1 VPKVAI
7 KIKKLPSAFILL
19 VFFLT
24 VQFLVQGCGG
34 KEEEAQSPQATQ
46 KEEREL
52 PAIVITEPRF
62 TELDKTTSTT
72 ISLAGLSVKD
82 LKSVKWENNRGGS
95 GVARGTINWRVPE
108 VTLQPGENII
118 KISAEDSGTGEIY
131 TAQLTVT
138 YEPAEL
144 LGKLTVNLDTI
155 YIDEKNEV
163 IAEIPIT
170 PNPKL
175 NKNKMEIYRT
185 YPDGKN
191 MYLLGLLTD
200 DGDQKNGDRVAGD
213 NIWSSKF
220 VLTRG
225 KEGQIGLKRVGQ
237 TADELSKL
245 WGLFDKDLG
254 SKLSVRVS
262 AYLLEADESFATTYS
277 NDVYISVQKR

>member
-1 VPKVAI
+1 MAI
-7 KIKKLPSAFILL
+7 KIKKLPSAFVLL
-19 VFFLT
+19 VFVLS

-34 KEEEAQSPQATQ
+34 KEEEAPQATQ
-46 KEEREL
+46 KKEREL

-62 TELDKTTSTT
+62 TELDKTTSAT
-72 ISLAGLSVKD
+72 ITLAGLSVKD
-82 LKSVKWENNRGGS
+82 LESVKWENNRGGS
-95 GVARGTINWRVPE
+95 GVARGTVNWRVPE

-118 KISAEDSGTGEIY
+118 KISAQDSGTGEIY
-131 TAQLTVT
+131 TAQLKVT

-144 LGKLTVNLDTI
+144 LGKLTANPDTI

-170 PNPKL
+170 PDPKL
-175 NKNKMEIYRT
+175 NKNKVEIYRT

-200 DGDQKNGDRVAGD
+200 DGDPKNGDRVAGD

-220 VLTRG
+220 ILTRG
-225 KEGQIGLKRVGQ
+225 KEGQIDLKRVGQ

-254 SKLSVRVS
+254 SKLSARVS
-262 AYLLEADESFATTYS
+262 AYLLEADGSFATTYS
-277 NDVYISVQKR
+277 NKVYISVQKR

>member
-1 VPKVAI
+1 MAI
-7 KIKKLPSAFILL
+7 KTKKLPSVFVLL
-19 VFFLT
+19 TFVLS

-34 KEEEAQSPQATQ
+34 KEEEAQAPQATQ
-46 KEEREL
+46 KEERKL
-52 PAIVITEPRF
+52 PDIVITEPRF
-62 TELDKTTSTT
+62 TELDKTTSAT

-95 GVARGTINWRVPE
+95 GVAKGTINWRVPE

-118 KISAEDSGTGEIY
+118 NISAEDSGTGEIY
-131 TAQLTVT
+131 TTQLKVT

-175 NKNKMEIYRT
+175 AKNKMEIYRT

-200 DGDQKNGDRVAGD
+200 DGDPKNGDRVAGD

-220 VLTRG
+220 ILTRG
-225 KEGQIGLKRVGQ
+225 KEGQTDLKRVGQ